1 MVKSTAYPE
10 AFKKAVAKS
19 LIAHIILLLVALIG
33 LPSIFM
39 PQEQTPMDVVMVELT
54 KGTSD
59 DIGDGLKAVDHLPEN
74 TIEEQKNLMPEA
86 KDTRT
91 SAPQK
96 VEVAKTPPAVDP
108 RTMADPEKKVKKP
121 QPSGVDAATAA
132 ALAKIEAQLKQR
144 KITPQIA
151 QTQGTEGYKYGTTDK
166 PVKVDGGN
174 AEYIKY
180 RNMVK
185 AKIQREWMRPPVAS
199 GVSFKL
205 SVNVRISSSG
215 QVISKRLIK
224 KSGDS
229 VIDGSVMRAIDRASP
244 FPVPP
249 PLVKDEA
256 LNEGFSIVLQ

>member
-1 MVKSTAYPE
+1 MVKRVAYPE
-10 AFKKAVAKS
+10 AFKKAVTQS
-19 LIAHIILLLVALIG
+19 LVIHVVLVLIAFIG
-33 LPSIFM
+33 LPSVFL
-39 PQEQTPMDVVMVELT
+39 PQQQEPMEVIMVELT

-59 DIGDGLKAVDHLPEN
+59 DIGDGMKAVDHLPEN

-91 SAPQK
+91 TAPQK
-96 VEVAKTPPAVDP
+96 VEVVKTPPAVDP

-132 ALAKIEAQLKQR
+132 ALAKIEAQLQQR
-144 KITPQIA
+144 KITNQVA
-151 QTQGTEGYKYGTTDK
+151 QTKGTEGYKYGTTDK

-185 AKIQREWMRPPVAS
+185 AKIQREWIKPPIAS
-199 GVSFKL
+199 GVKL
-205 SVNVRISSSG
+205 KLAISVKISSSG
-215 QVISKRLIK
+215 QVISKVLIK
-224 KSGDS
+224 KSGDGAM
-229 VIDGSVMRAIDRASP
+229 DGSIMRAIDRASP

-249 PLVKDEA
+249 PAVKDEA
-256 LNEGFSIVLQ
+256 LNSGFQIQF